1 MAVKKERNNVGSA
14 FGDELIQALQE
25 AVAFEQGKLP
35 DVRVD
40 RIDITERNA
49 TVDPPPAYSP
59 DRIRDIR
66 KRMRMSQPVFAQVLN
81 ASPATVRAWE
91 QGTREPDGPSR
102 RLLQVAERNAESL
115 VDGILRRK
123 QA

>member
-1 MAVKKERNNVGSA
+1 MAAKKERDKPGAA
-14 FGDELIQALQE
+14 FGEELIQALQE